1 MNDAHQRSE
10 CGTLVRRILVPLY
23 RVRDTYPAFDR
34 ALQVAQMFEAGLLI
48 AAVVDKG
55 SFTVLGG
62 APAAGGPVVATDR
75 KHLALSRAELTRQI
89 RFLAEQANELGVQAE
104 TTAVVGSASD
114 EVVQL
119 SRRCD
124 LIVECELHRPP
135 FLERVLFRT
144 KDPYTHASCPV
155 LVARGEAFVTKRV
168 LLVYNRT
175 EQANRA
181 LRWVA
186 LLAKTEAH
194 TDLHA
199 LVIFRNEK
207 ERERLPR
214 EVVSLA
220 AARGLDVQAEA
231 VPANIAFERAIDS
244 ARAFRP
250 SLVAMPTYAFS
261 RPLRLRLQGIN
272 RQALEDLEAS
282 VLLFA

>member
-119 SRRCD
+119 SRYCD
-124 LIVECELHRPP
+124 LIIETEFHRRPLLGNTP
-135 FLERVLFRT
+135 TLQGGYLQGCCMP
-144 KDPYTHASCPV
+144 DP
-155 LVARGEAFVTKRV
+155 RGQR
-168 LLVYNRT
+168 
-175 EQANRA
+175 RA
-181 LRWVA
+181 LRKWA
-186 LLAKTEAH
+186 DSPYLFPLTEGKPGL
-194 TDLHA
+194 TLG
-199 LVIFRNEK
+199 RPPC
-207 ERERLPR
+207 RRRRLD
-214 EVVSLA
+214 A
-220 AARGLDVQAEA
+220 
-231 VPANIAFERAIDS
+231 
-244 ARAFRP
+244 
-250 SLVAMPTYAFS
+250 
-261 RPLRLRLQGIN
+261 
-272 RQALEDLEAS
+272 
-282 VLLFA
+282 